1 MPKAAQKIQHKVH
14 STQNAAPD
22 FLIENHGSLFFL
34 RPLSQSARE
43 WIEENISQTDSFQPH
58 WPTILIE
65 HRYIS
70 DIIRGLVEEGWMI
83 R

>member
-14 STQNAAPD
+14 STQKAAPD
-22 FLIENHGSLFFL
+22 FLIENHGTLFFL

-43 WIEENISQTDSFQPH
+43 WIEENISQTDSFQPPG
-58 WPTILIE
+58 PTVLIDY
-65 HRYIS
+65 RYIS

-83 R
+83 Q

>member
-1 MPKAAQKIQHKVH
+1 MPKAAQKIQHEVH
-14 STQNAAPD
+14 STQKAAPD

-43 WIEENISQTDSFQPH
+43 WIEENISQIDSFQPY
-58 WPTILIE
+58 WPVVLIE
-65 HRYIS
+65 PRFVS
-70 DIIRGLVEEGWMI
+70 DILSGILSEGWSV

>member
-14 STQNAAPD
+14 STQKAAPD

-43 WIEENISQTDSFQPH
+43 WIEENISQTDSFQPY
-58 WPTILIE
+58 WPTVVIE
-65 HRYIS
+65 HRFIEH
-70 DIIRGLVEEGWMI
+70 IIHGLIEEGWAC